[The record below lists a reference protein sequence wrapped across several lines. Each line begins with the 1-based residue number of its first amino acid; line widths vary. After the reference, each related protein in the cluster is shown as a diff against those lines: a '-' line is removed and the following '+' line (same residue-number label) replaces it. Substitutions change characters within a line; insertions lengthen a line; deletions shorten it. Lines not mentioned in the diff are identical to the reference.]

1 MSIRFPKTPESG
13 RFRLALLIVAVAIL
27 GSFGMSVRG
36 RLENGPPGKAPA
48 LAEGSAQ
55 NLAALPSQAKE
66 PGTRLTSHL
75 LTLRPSGFEPAEVV
89 WPRGQFFLS
98 IDNRSNVNDITL
110 RLDRKAGARLKEV
123 DLKMRKQRSA
133 GVFDPPPG
141 EYLLTEANHPEWVC
155 RITIS
160 PN

>member
-1 MSIRFPKTPESG
+1 LLPIDEESSYRVFAVQKTWSPK
-13 RFRLALLIVAVAIL
+13 
-27 GSFGMSVRG
+27 
-36 RLENGPPGKAPA
+36 NGLPSKAPD
-48 LAEGSAQ
+48 LAEVPAQ
-55 NLAALPSQAKE
+55 NLAALPSQAKG

-75 LTLRPSGFEPAEVV
+75 LTLRPSGFEPAEAV

>member
-1 MSIRFPKTPESG
+1 
-13 RFRLALLIVAVAIL
+13 
-27 GSFGMSVRG
+27 
-36 RLENGPPGKAPA
+36 
-48 LAEGSAQ
+48 
-55 NLAALPSQAKE
+55 
-66 PGTRLTSHL
+66 LTSHL
-75 LTLRPSGFEPAEVV
+75 LTLRPSGFEPAEAT

-110 RLDRKAGARLKEV
+110 RLDRKAGARVKEV
-123 DLKMRKQRSA
+123 NLKMRKQRSA